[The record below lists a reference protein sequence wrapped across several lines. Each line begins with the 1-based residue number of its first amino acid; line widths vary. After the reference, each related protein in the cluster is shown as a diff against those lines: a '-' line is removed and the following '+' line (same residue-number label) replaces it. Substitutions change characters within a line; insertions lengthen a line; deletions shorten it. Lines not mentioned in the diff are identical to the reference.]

1 MNLHQNDRLWEAF
14 DLYVRRQDAAL
25 PTEEELSSVTL
36 SPRFHA
42 RMNKLLTR
50 RKRGYYRLFGTWGRR
65 VASVVLALL
74 IAATT
79 VTLSVR
85 ALRERVMEFFAQI
98 FETHTAVTFADDT
111 PDVSDDIVFEPRKPS
126 YVPDGY
132 VVTQKQELPSNHR
145 VVYANDKGEQ
155 IHYWQHWRENGE
167 LQANTEDINYTE
179 VTIRDCKGI
188 VYNNKGVVTLLFSD
202 DRYTY
207 VCSSLGS
214 LEELIRIAESV
225 Q

>member
-42 RMNKLLTR
+42 RMKKLLTR

-79 VTLSVR
+79 VTFSVR

-98 FETHTAVTFADDT
+98 FDTHTAVTFADDT
-111 PDVSDDIVFEPRKPS
+111 PAVSDDIVFEPRKPS

-132 VVTQKQELPSNHR
+132 EMEHEMHSSAKRIVSFVNEEGNR
-145 VVYANDKGEQ
+145 
-155 IHYWQHWRENGE
+155 IRYWQHWRESGE
-167 LQANTEDINYTE
+167 LRADTENVHHTE
-179 VTIRDCKGI
+179 VTIRDYKGI
-188 VYNNKGVVTLLFSD
+188 VYNNKGVTYVVFSD
-202 DRYTY
+202 KYYTY
-207 VCSSLGS
+207 MLSGVIS
-214 LEELIRIAESV
+214 LEELVRVAESI
-225 Q
+225 

>member
-1 MNLHQNDRLWEAF
+1 MD
-14 DLYVRRQDAAL
+14 
-25 PTEEELSSVTL
+25 S
-36 SPRFHA
+36 
-42 RMNKLLTR
+42 
-50 RKRGYYRLFGTWGRR
+50 
-65 VASVVLALL
+65 
-74 IAATT
+74 ATT
-79 VTLSVR
+79 VTFSVR

-111 PDVSDDIVFEPRKPS
+111 PAVSDDIVFEPRKPS

-132 VVTQKQELPSNHR
+132 VVEKEMESPTKCMVTFKNAEGDR
-145 VVYANDKGEQ
+145 
-155 IHYWQHWRENGE
+155 IHYKQHWRESGE
-167 LQANTEDINYTE
+167 LRADTENVHHTE

-188 VYNNKGVVTLLFSD
+188 AYNNKGVVTILFSD

-207 VCSSLGS
+207 VCSSFGS